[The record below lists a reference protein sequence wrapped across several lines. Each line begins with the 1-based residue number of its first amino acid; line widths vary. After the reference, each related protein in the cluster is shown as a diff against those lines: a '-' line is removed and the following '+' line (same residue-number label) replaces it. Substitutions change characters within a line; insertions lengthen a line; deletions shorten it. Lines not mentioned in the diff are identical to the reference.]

1 MRLNQFSNW
10 VLAGLILS
18 VAAALGCNQS
28 NQTASAANPDSGKI
42 SITTSS
48 DEAKKEFVQ
57 GRDMFERLQANDSIQ
72 HFDKALALDPTFA
85 SAELALANA
94 APTTKE
100 FFEHM
105 NKAVSLADKTSDGQ
119 KLQIL
124 ATQAGTNGDA
134 VKQKEY
140 LDKLVT
146 AYPNDERA
154 HFALAGY

>member
-10 VLAGLILS
+10 VPAGLILS

-85 SAELALANA
+85 SAELALANGTVVIEVNPERTPLSDA
-94 APTTKE
+94 AT
-100 FFEHM
+100 
-105 NKAVSLADKTSDGQ
+105 VSLRETAAGALPGL
-119 KLQIL
+119 LQRL
-124 ATQAGTNGDA
+124 
-134 VKQKEY
+134 
-140 LDKLVT
+140 
-146 AYPNDERA
+146 P
-154 HFALAGY
+154 ALLG